1 MKPVAR
7 IAAASALLLIAV
19 SGTAD
24 AARKSKE
31 LLQYI
36 PADTPYVMAFT
47 KPLPDDLLDKIE
59 PAVDETLGAYRRM
72 IEFMLADAKAKAS
85 EGLAAEDDDVPMSDE
100 EFRRFE
106 AVLTEFLDMLSVQGL
121 RDAGIGRDAL
131 FAMPT
136 DTSVEA
142 PE

>member
-7 IAAASALLLIAV
+7 IAAAAALSLIAV

-59 PAVDETLGAYRRM
+59 PAVDETLGGPKGWQPKTTTPR
-72 IEFMLADAKAKAS
+72 
-85 EGLAAEDDDVPMSDE
+85 
-100 EFRRFE
+100 
-106 AVLTEFLDMLSVQGL
+106 
-121 RDAGIGRDAL
+121 
-131 FAMPT
+131 
-136 DTSVEA
+136 
-142 PE
+142 